1 MIKKPDVLS
10 DERIEQIRNNYSFS
24 GMSGILYAKTI
35 SQAQRD
41 ADVKHCEPLI
51 KEMYEALKKISVILA
66 NPLTTRNE
74 PTPELRVARARDE
87 AWIIS
92 REAVAKVESK

>member
-41 ADVKHCEPLI
+41 ADVKHYEPLI
-51 KEMYEALKKISVILA
+51 NEMYEALKAL
-66 NPLTTRNE
+66 LFQFG
-74 PTPELRVARARDE
+74 VAVDDVRSKD
-87 AWIIS
+87 
-92 REAVAKVESK
+92 REVCEQAVKALNKVE